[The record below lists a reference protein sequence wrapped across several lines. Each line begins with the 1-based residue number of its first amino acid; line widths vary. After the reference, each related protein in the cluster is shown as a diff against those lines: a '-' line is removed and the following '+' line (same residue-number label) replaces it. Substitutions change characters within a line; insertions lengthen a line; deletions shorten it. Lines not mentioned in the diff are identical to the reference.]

1 MKDWFNVNKNHWKS
15 MEDKTQPLPN
25 IQRWAGSF
33 RKTEPKVY
41 LSYANLWCCK
51 EILPQ
56 VKMRP
61 HRQEPKSKAID
72 RMYIIFFRPT
82 PWQKKGILCYCFFSG
97 SQQRKIKDN
106 S

>member
-41 LSYANLWCCK
+41 ISYANLWCCK

-61 HRQEPKSKAID
+61 HRQEQNPNPKQLTGCIS
-72 RMYIIFFRPT
+72 
-82 PWQKKGILCYCFFSG
+82 FFSG
-97 SQQRKIKDN
+97 LPHDKKKGSYAIVFLVDHNREK
-106 S
+106 